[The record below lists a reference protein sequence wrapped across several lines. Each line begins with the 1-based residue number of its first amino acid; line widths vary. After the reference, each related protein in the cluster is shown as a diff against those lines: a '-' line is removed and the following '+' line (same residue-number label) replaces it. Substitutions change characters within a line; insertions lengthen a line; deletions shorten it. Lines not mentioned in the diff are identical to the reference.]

1 MRSRGFLS
9 KIIPRCTS
17 EMLLR
22 RVESASKKEAVFM
35 DVGIELTYRK
45 WLGRNLRMK
54 IQKKKGEVENL
65 DKSRLP

>member
-1 MRSRGFLS
+1 MVRGVGDGW
-9 KIIPRCTS
+9 
-17 EMLLR
+17 M
-22 RVESASKKEAVFM
+22 KKVVFM